1 MLCSS
6 DPRHE
11 NIITLT
17 RRGDMKLEDKVAI
30 ITGAAQGIGAALAV
44 GFAKEGANLVIAD
57 ILDGKKA
64 VTEVEKAGSEAIFV
78 KTDVTRQEECDAM
91 ARAAVERFG
100 TIDILV
106 NNAAIFGDIVMKPFT
121 DVTDEEWDRLMA
133 VNVKGPFHCCK
144 AVFPYM
150 KEKGGKIIN
159 MSSASFMEG
168 VPFMPHYVASKGAI
182 MAFTRG
188 MARELGDYKIN
199 VNSIAPGFTHS
210 AGGDRFDRSKAVPVP
225 PLEEIQLNQRCIK
238 RAAVP
243 DDLVGTAVFLAS
255 NMSDFI
261 SGQLIVH
268 DGGISLH

>member
-1 MLCSS
+1 
-6 DPRHE
+6 
-11 NIITLT
+11 
-17 RRGDMKLEDKVAI
+17 MKLEGKVAI
-30 ITGAAQGIGAALAV
+30 ITGAAQGIGSALAV
-44 GFAKEGANLVIAD
+44 GFAKEGAKLVIAD
-57 ILDGKKA
+57 ILDGKQA
-64 VTEVEKAGSEAIFV
+64 VAQVEKAGSEAIFV

-91 ARAAVERFG
+91 ARAAVNRFG
-100 TIDILV
+100 AIDILV

-121 DVTDEEWDRLMA
+121 DLTDEEWDRLMA

-150 KEKGGKIIN
+150 KERGGKIIN

-182 MAFTRG
+182 MAFTRA

-210 AGGDRFDRSKAVPVP
+210 AGGDRFDRSKAVSVP

-243 DDLVGTAVFLAS
+243 EDLVGTAVFLAS

>member
-1 MLCSS
+1 
-6 DPRHE
+6 
-11 NIITLT
+11 
-17 RRGDMKLEDKVAI
+17 MKLEEKVAI

-44 GFAKEGANLVIAD
+44 GFAHEGARLVIAD
-57 ILDGKKA
+57 ILDGKRA
-64 VTEVEKAGSEAIFV
+64 VADVEKAGSEAIFV
-78 KTDVTRQEECDAM
+78 KTDVTKQEECDAL
-91 ARAAVERFG
+91 AKAAIARFG

-121 DVTDEEWDRLMA
+121 DVSDEEWDRLMA

-144 AVFPYM
+144 SVFPYM

-159 MSSASFMEG
+159 ISSASIMEG

-182 MAFTRG
+182 MAFTRA
-188 MARELGDYKIN
+188 MARELGDHKIN

-210 AGGDRFDRSKAVPVP
+210 EGGDRFDHSKAVPIP
-225 PLEEIQLNQRCIK
+225 LLEEIQLEQRCIK

-243 DDLVGTAVFLAS
+243 EDLVGTAVFLAS

-268 DGGISLH
+268 DGGISMH